1 MRRIGLIALV
11 LVAVTAGA
19 LWAKEPSKKAK
30 PQKRNALVD
39 PATVEASVSKVT
51 NQIHWYDSLEEAKAE
66 AKRTGKL
73 VLWMHALGEL
83 TGTT

>member
-11 LVAVTAGA
+11 LVMVTAGA
-19 LWAKEPSKKAK
+19 LWAKEPKKAK
-30 PQKRNALVD
+30 QKKQMLVE
-39 PATVEASVSKVT
+39 PAAVEASVSKVT
-51 NQIHWYDSLEEAKAE
+51 NEIKWHDSLDEARAE

>member
-1 MRRIGLIALV
+1 MRRIGMIALA
-11 LVAVTAGA
+11 LVVVTTGV
-19 LWAKEPSKKAK
+19 LWAKEPSKKSRT
-30 PQKRNALVD
+30 QKKNAIVD
-39 PATVEASVSKVT
+39 PTTVEASVSKVT
-51 NQIHWYDSLEEAKAE
+51 NQIRWFDSVDEAKAE